1 MIVCTVSRVSTYL
14 LNTHIPTLCPGLP
27 PQRAS
32 MAQNLRCCAGLD
44 QRPQFDV
51 QFSVRSRARARRSV
65 LLRFSRRQTVLSLL
79 PGPSPEIHSFT
90 FFCSVMLTYLIFV
103 MLTSAIFIQSL
114 FRWPSGIFLA
124 DPLLKMWDQLCVE
137 AVNLAWVK
145 MPTSDR
151 SGVKILDDPEKVFT
165 NTKEVFPNTK
175 KSISEHKK
183 RYFQTHKKVF
193 PNTKKVFPNTKKVFS
208 KHKGGVW
215 WSTWRAGSDY
225 PVIRY
230 RI

>member
-1 MIVCTVSRVSTYL
+1 MIVCTGSRVSTYL

-44 QRPQFDV
+44 QRPPFDV

-65 LLRFSRRQTVLSLL
+65 LLRFSRRQTVLSLI
-79 PGPSPEIHSFT
+79 PGRSPLKYTFT

-114 FRWPSGIFLA
+114 FRWSSGIFLA
-124 DPLLKMWDQLCVE
+124 DLLLKMWDQLCVE
-137 AVNLAWVK
+137 PVNLAWVK

-175 KSISEHKK
+175 K
-183 RYFQTHKKVF
+183 VF
-193 PNTKKVFPNTKKVFS
+193 PNTKKGIS
-208 KHKGGVW
+208 KHTKNYFQTQRRCMAEHLACRKRLPSNSVSYIGL
-215 WSTWRAGSDY
+215 SNCSREN
-225 PVIRY
+225 
-230 RI
+230 